1 MLASVSD
8 YYDEYQKM
16 KTIAHCGLDC
26 SKCEGYIATQAD
38 DQEALAKVATKWSA
52 QFDADIRPE
61 QVICD
66 GCRMEGRK
74 SAHCGSMCEIRKC
87 CLRKEFATC
96 IECGEF
102 PCEDE
107 EFVLKH
113 APYAREN
120 LEGMRK

>member
-1 MLASVSD
+1 
-8 YYDEYQKM
+8 M

-38 DQEALAKVATKWSA
+38 DAVGLARVAAKWSA
-52 QFDADIRPE
+52 QFDADVRPE
-61 QVICD
+61 DVVCD

-74 SAHCGSMCEIRKC
+74 SRHCGDMCEIRKC
-87 CLRKEFATC
+87 CLNKRLATC
-96 IECGEF
+96 IECGDF

-113 APYAREN
+113 APFAREN
-120 LEGMRK
+120 LEGLK